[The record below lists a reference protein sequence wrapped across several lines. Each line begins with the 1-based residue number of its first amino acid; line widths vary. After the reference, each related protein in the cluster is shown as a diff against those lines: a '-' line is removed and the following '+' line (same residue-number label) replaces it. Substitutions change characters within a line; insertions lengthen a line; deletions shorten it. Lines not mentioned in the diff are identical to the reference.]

1 MDALTRGTDAPKLS
15 VRDCCKRFTG
25 APVLDHVSFDVAS
38 GEFLSVLGPSGCG
51 KTTLLRIL
59 AGLESPDA
67 GSVLKDGADI
77 TRLPP
82 ERRSMGLVFQDYA
95 LFENMT
101 VRQNVRYALRFHP
114 QLRTQADERTDGLL
128 RLTLREE
135 LLQLR
140 REFSC
145 TIVYVTHDQEE
156 ALTLSDRVMVMEG
169 GRIRQIDTPENLL
182 RRPADAYVRE
192 FVGENLLRRQKA
204 LERFFRPSEDA

>member
-25 APVLDHVSFDVAS
+25 APVLDHVSFDVVS
-38 GEFLSVLGPSGCG
+38 GEFLSVLEPSGCG

-114 QLRTQADERTDGLL
+114 QLRAQADERTGGLL
-128 RLTLREE
+128 RRLGLDGLHSALPARLSGGQRQRVALARTLA
-135 LLQLR
+135 LQPEIILFD
-140 REFSC
+140 EPMA
-145 TIVYVTHDQEE
+145 
-156 ALTLSDRVMVMEG
+156 AL
-169 GRIRQIDTPENLL
+169 
-182 RRPADAYVRE
+182 DA
-192 FVGENLLRRQKA
+192 A
-204 LERFFRPSEDA
+204 

>member
-15 VRDCCKRFTG
+15 VRDCCKRFTS
-25 APVLDHVSFDVAS
+25 APVLDHVSFDVVS

-114 QLRTQADERTDGLL
+114 QLRARRRTSARTVSCAVSGWTACTVRSLPVSPADSGAQRWRGRSRPAGDHP
-128 RLTLREE
+128 
-135 LLQLR
+135 LR
-140 REFSC
+140 RA
-145 TIVYVTHDQEE
+145 D
-156 ALTLSDRVMVMEG
+156 
-169 GRIRQIDTPENLL
+169 GRA
-182 RRPADAYVRE
+182 RRRDA
-192 FVGENLLRRQKA
+192 
-204 LERFFRPSEDA
+204 PDAA

>member
-1 MDALTRGTDAPKLS
+1 M
-15 VRDCCKRFTG
+15 RDCCKRFTG

-77 TRLPP
+77 THLPP

-114 QLRTQADERTDGLL
+114 QLRAQADERTDGLL
-128 RLTLREE
+128 RRLGLDG
-135 LLQLR
+135 LHV
-140 REFSC
+140 S
-145 TIVYVTHDQEE
+145 
-156 ALTLSDRVMVMEG
+156 
-169 GRIRQIDTPENLL
+169 
-182 RRPADAYVRE
+182 PADSGSAWRWR
-192 FVGENLLRRQKA
+192 GRSRSSRRSSSSTSRWPRSTPRRA
-204 LERFFRPSEDA
+204 

>member
-1 MDALTRGTDAPKLS
+1 MDTLTRGTDAPKLS

-114 QLRTQADERTDGLL
+114 QLRAQADERTDGLL
-128 RLTLREE
+128 RRLGLDGLHSALPAR
-135 LLQLR
+135 LR
-140 REFSC
+140 R
-145 TIVYVTHDQEE
+145 TAAARGAGADARAPAGDH
-156 ALTLSDRVMVMEG
+156 
-169 GRIRQIDTPENLL
+169 PL
-182 RRPADAYVRE
+182 RRADGRA
-192 FVGENLLRRQKA
+192 RR
-204 LERFFRPSEDA
+204 RDAPDAA

>member
-114 QLRTQADERTDGLL
+114 QLRAQADERTDGLL
-128 RLTLREE
+128 GWTA
-135 LLQLR
+135 
-140 REFSC
+140 C
-145 TIVYVTHDQEE
+145 TARSLPV
-156 ALTLSDRVMVMEG
+156 S
-169 GRIRQIDTPENLL
+169 
-182 RRPADAYVRE
+182 PADSGSAWRWH
-192 FVGENLLRRQKA
+192 GRSRSSRRSSSSTSRWPRSTPRRA
-204 LERFFRPSEDA
+204 

>member
-15 VRDCCKRFTG
+15 MRDCCKRFTG

-114 QLRTQADERTDGLL
+114 QLRAGGRAHGRSPAPSRAGRPAQCAPCPS
-128 RLTLREE
+128 
-135 LLQLR
+135 LR
-140 REFSC
+140 R
-145 TIVYVTHDQEE
+145 TAAARGAGADARAPAGDH
-156 ALTLSDRVMVMEG
+156 
-169 GRIRQIDTPENLL
+169 PL
-182 RRPADAYVRE
+182 RRADGRARRRVRSCCSCGGS
-192 FVGENLLRRQKA
+192 FRARSSMSRTIRR
-204 LERFFRPSEDA
+204 RR

>member
-1 MDALTRGTDAPKLS
+1 MDALTRGTGAPKLS

-114 QLRTQADERTDGLL
+114 QLR
-128 RLTLREE
+128 
-135 LLQLR
+135 

-156 ALTLSDRVMVMEG
+156 ALTLSDRVIVMEG

>member
-25 APVLDHVSFDVAS
+25 VPVLDHVSFDVAS

-82 ERRSMGLVFQDYA
+82 CTVRSLPVSPADSGSAWRWRGRSRSSRRSSSS
-95 LFENMT
+95 T
-101 VRQNVRYALRFHP
+101 SRWPRSTP
-114 QLRTQADERTDGLL
+114 
-128 RLTLREE
+128 
-135 LLQLR
+135 R
-140 REFSC
+140 R
-145 TIVYVTHDQEE
+145 
-156 ALTLSDRVMVMEG
+156 A
-169 GRIRQIDTPENLL
+169 
-182 RRPADAYVRE
+182 
-192 FVGENLLRRQKA
+192 
-204 LERFFRPSEDA
+204 

>member
-25 APVLDHVSFDVAS
+25 APVLDHVSFDVVS

-114 QLRTQADERTDGLL
+114 QLRAQADERTPSRAG
-128 RLTLREE
+128 RPARCAPCPS
-135 LLQLR
+135 LR
-140 REFSC
+140 RTAAARSAGADARAPAGD
-145 TIVYVTHDQEE
+145 H
-156 ALTLSDRVMVMEG
+156 
-169 GRIRQIDTPENLL
+169 PL
-182 RRPADAYVRE
+182 RRADGRA
-192 FVGENLLRRQKA
+192 RR
-204 LERFFRPSEDA
+204 RDAPDAA